1 MKRIIIPL
9 LLGLTAS
16 CEILN
21 DCPKLVMGKPDGHL
35 VDDREL
41 KTIKILFKASDLSYE
56 NYQFYGLQSNMS
68 GQYLV
73 SCHQFVNNLKVW
85 TGDLFFH
92 FDKDGKYESLTGEIV
107 TAIDV
112 GTSPVM
118 DLSGVESRFLERVEE
133 DRFYSNS
140 RSVVNGCMTCEL
152 VYCDLSKMGGN
163 SAPDYV
169 LAWLVK
175 PEKLD
180 YPYAIVI
187 DSDQSVVSYNNGI
200 IY

>member
-9 LLGLTAS
+9 LLVLTAS

-21 DCPKLVMGKPDGHL
+21 DCPKLIMGKPDGHL

-41 KTIKILFKASDLSYE
+41 KTIKILFQASDLPYE

-73 SCHQFVNNLKVW
+73 SCHQYVNNLKLW

-112 GTSPVM
+112 GTSPSM
-118 DLSGVESRFLERVEE
+118 DLSEVEARFLETVND

-140 RSVVNGCMTCEL
+140 KRVANGCMICEL
-152 VYCDLSKMGGN
+152 VYYDLAKMEGG
-163 SAPDYV
+163 STPDYV

-175 PEKLD
+175 PEKSD